1 MLDGGPPPDPSAAGA
16 VPGRMR
22 PLRFGELLDTVFTL
36 YRRNFVLLV
45 AVVAVVQVPF
55 QALSALLPRPTV
67 QLPRTA
73 TGTALSHAQTQHLLH
88 DLTATVAVDLAL
100 LGLTYAVVVPLQT
113 AAFTRAVA
121 DRLLG
126 RTVAVGAVYRAALR
140 RWLPLL
146 GLGLLLVISL
156 VAAIAVVAGLVF
168 VLVVLVGPLGALVGV
183 VLGVAAGV
191 AAIITYVRLLFG
203 SQVVVLEG
211 LGPWRALVR
220 SWRLTRGLA
229 WRVAGVV
236 VVLGLIGGVVSL
248 VLGGLVAGIAAAL
261 GVGSSG
267 ATAVDD
273 IGQAAVAILVAPI
286 LATGLTV
293 LYFDHRVRREGFDL
307 ELLAAQLAGSSP
319 AP

>member
-1 MLDGGPPPDPSAAGA
+1 MLDGGDPPGPSAAEVA
-16 VPGRMR
+16 SGRMR

-55 QALSALLPRPTV
+55 QALSSLLPRPTV
-67 QLPRTA
+67 RLPRSA
-73 TGTALSHAQTQHLLH
+73 SGTALTAVQSQHLLH
-88 DLTATVAVDLAL
+88 DLATTAAIDLGL
-100 LGLTYAVVVPLQT
+100 LGLTYAIVVPLQT

-126 RTVAVGAVYRAALR
+126 RTATVGAVYRAALG

-146 GLGLLLVISL
+146 GLGLLLVGSFLAALAIVGL
-156 VAAIAVVAGLVF
+156 VVTLLVLIAGPAGALLGFVLGLAAVVAG
-168 VLVVLVGPLGALVGV
+168 
-183 VLGVAAGV
+183 GVA
-191 AAIITYVRLLFG
+191 YVRLLFG

-211 LGPWRALVR
+211 FGPWPAVRR
-220 SWRLTRGLA
+220 SWELTRGLA
-229 WRVAGVV
+229 WRAAGVV
-236 VVLGLIGGVVSL
+236 VVLSLIGGVVSL
-248 VLGGLVAGIAAAL
+248 VLGGLIAGLGAAL
-261 GVGSSG
+261 GVGSVANS
-267 ATAVDD
+267 AVDD
-273 IGQAAVAILVAPI
+273 VGQAVVAILVAPI

-307 ELLAAQLAGSSP
+307 ELLAAQLAGASP

>member
-1 MLDGGPPPDPSAAGA
+1 MLDGGPPPDPSAAQVA
-16 VPGRMR
+16 SGRLR

-36 YRRNFVLLV
+36 YRRNFLLLV

-55 QALSALLPRPTV
+55 QALSALLPRPAV

-73 TGTALSHAQTQHLLH
+73 TGTALTQAETQRLLH
-88 DLTATVAVDLAL
+88 DLVTSLSVDLAL
-100 LGLTYAVVVPLQT
+100 LGVTYALVVPLQT

-126 RTVAVGAVYRAALR
+126 RPASVGAAYRAATA

-146 GLGLLLVISL
+146 GLGLLLVACFVGAFAAIALVFALL
-156 VAAIAVVAGLVF
+156 VAA
-168 VLVVLVGPLGALVGV
+168 GPLGALVGV
-183 VLGVAAGV
+183 VLAVAAAIAAVV
-191 AAIITYVRLLFG
+191 AYVRLLFG

-211 LGPWRALVR
+211 MGPWRALAR
-220 SWRLTRGLA
+220 SWSLTRGLA
-229 WRVAGVV
+229 WRAAGVV
-236 VVLGLIGGVVSL
+236 VVLGLIGGVISL
-248 VLGGLVAGIAAAL
+248 VLGGLVV
-261 GVGSSG
+261 GVGAAFG
-267 ATAVDD
+267 AGSTAAGGVTAV
-273 IGQAAVAILVAPI
+273 GQALVAILVAPI

-307 ELLAAQLAGSSP
+307 ELLAAQLAGSPP